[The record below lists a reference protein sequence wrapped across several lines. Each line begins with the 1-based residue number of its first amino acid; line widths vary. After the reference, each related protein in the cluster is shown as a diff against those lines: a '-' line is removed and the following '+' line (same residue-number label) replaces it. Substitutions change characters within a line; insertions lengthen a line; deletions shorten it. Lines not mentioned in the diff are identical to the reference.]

1 MDKPCKHE
9 KTHVAVRH
17 ASGIKLVKC
26 SGCGAVVKHPAM
38 KLILLISITALIG
51 CQNNYA
57 PIQSK
62 CQALQLKYDSLLVEA
77 SKCDSIADE
86 LLYAETELNRYQ
98 IAYKIFLRKNP
109 EAAAQYGDIIS
120 EETE

>member
-1 MDKPCKHE
+1 MKP
-9 KTHVAVRH
+9 
-17 ASGIKLVKC
+17 
-26 SGCGAVVKHPAM
+26 
-38 KLILLISITALIG
+38 ILLISITALIG

-57 PIQSK
+57 PTQSK

-77 SKCDSIADE
+77 NKCDSIADE

-98 IAYKIFLRKNP
+98 IAYKIFLRRNP

>member
-1 MDKPCKHE
+1 
-9 KTHVAVRH
+9 
-17 ASGIKLVKC
+17 
-26 SGCGAVVKHPAM
+26 M
-38 KLILLISITALIG
+38 KLILLISVSVLIG

-62 CQALQLKYDSLLVEA
+62 CQALQMKYDSLLVEA
-77 SKCDSIADE
+77 RKCDSISDE

-98 IAYKIFLRKNP
+98 IAYKIFLERNP
-109 EAAAQYGDIIS
+109 EGATQYGDIIS